1 MDKPVSNFNF
11 RFMALC
17 LKLRDLFLPREVIL
31 KEAQIKPGFVV
42 LDFGCGPGSYSVLA
56 AQMVGATGKIYALD
70 IHPLAGQMVRK
81 AAAKKGLQNIETINS
96 DCATGLEN
104 ESVDVALLYD
114 TFHLLDD
121 PNAVLGEL
129 YRVLKP
135 DGILSF
141 NDHHMEENEIISKVT
156 EGGLFRLSRKG
167 QRKTYTFLKE
177 KE

>member
-1 MDKPVSNFNF
+1 MGNLHF
-11 RFMALC
+11 RLMALH
-17 LKLRDLFLPREVIL
+17 LKLRDIFLRREVIL

-70 IHPLAGQMVRK
+70 IHPLAGQMVQK
-81 AAAKKGLQNIETINS
+81 AAAKKDLQNIETINS
-96 DCATGLEN
+96 DCVTGLKN

-121 PNAVLGEL
+121 SKAVLGEL
-129 YRVLKP
+129 YRILKR

-141 NDHHMEENEIISKVT
+141 NDHHMEENQIISKVT
-156 EGGLFRLSRKG
+156 DGGLFRLSRKG

>member
-1 MDKPVSNFNF
+1 MGNLHF
-11 RFMALC
+11 RLMALC

-42 LDFGCGPGSYSVLA
+42 LDFGCGPGSYSILA
-56 AQMVGATGKIYALD
+56 AQMVGATGKVYALD
-70 IHPLAGQMVRK
+70 IHPLAGQIVQK
-81 AAAKKGLQNIETINS
+81 AAVKKGLQNIETINS
-96 DCATGLEN
+96 DFATGLKN
-104 ESVDVALLYD
+104 ESVDAALLYD
-114 TFHLLDD
+114 TFHLLND
-121 PNAVLGEL
+121 PKAVLGEL
-129 YRVLKP
+129 YRILKR

-156 EGGLFRLSRKG
+156 KGGLFRLSRKG

>member
-1 MDKPVSNFNF
+1 MGNLHF
-11 RFMALC
+11 RLMALH
-17 LKLRDLFLPREVIL
+17 LKLRDIFLRREVIL

-70 IHPLAGQMVRK
+70 IHPLAGQMVQK
-81 AAAKKGLQNIETINS
+81 TAAKKGLQNIETINS
-96 DCATGLEN
+96 DCATGLKN

-121 PNAVLGEL
+121 SKAVLGEL
-129 YRVLKP
+129 YRILKR

-141 NDHHMEENEIISKVT
+141 NDHHMEENQIISKVT
-156 EGGLFRLSRKG
+156 DGGLFRLSRKG